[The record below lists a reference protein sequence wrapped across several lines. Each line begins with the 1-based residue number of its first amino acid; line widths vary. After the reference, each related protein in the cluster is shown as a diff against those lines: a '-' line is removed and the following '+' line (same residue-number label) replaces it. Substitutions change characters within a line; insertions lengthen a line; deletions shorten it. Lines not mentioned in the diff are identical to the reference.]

1 MLADLPHAS
10 PDPLWS
16 LISTFRGDPRPERM
30 DLVVGMY
37 RDETGTT
44 PVLASVRKA
53 ELRLAEAGASKAY
66 RALVGN
72 ATFNVGMAHLLL
84 GQDPARLARQ
94 HTMQSVGGTGALRL
108 LVELVAR
115 ATPDA
120 TVWSSDPGY
129 VNHRP
134 LMTAPGLRFETY
146 RLREEDTGFD
156 LGAMLEDLAPARPG
170 DVVIL
175 HGCCH
180 NPTGIDMAADDW
192 AEVSA
197 FCARLRV
204 IPLVDMAYQGF
215 GDGMQADAAGL
226 RRVVDENP
234 TVLVAA
240 SCSKNMGLY
249 CDRTGAAMV
258 IGPDA
263 AALVPVSPMPERIAR
278 ASYSMPPE
286 HGAAVAAALLAA
298 PKGWL
303 REVEAMRQRV
313 AVLRAELGAA
323 LEAEGAGGGFASLGR
338 QKGMFS
344 LLPLGDRAMQRL
356 REEHAIYGTD
366 RGLINVVGLTSAQIA
381 PLARALVRVA
391 GSEHRASA
399 AQRRTASG
407 SVAGSIV
414 LDNDLVTPKDDRHRD
429 QRAAH
434 AQPLAA
440 LPCGRVEP
448 RPVVRAAQ
456 HRALWPERAA
466 AAPVERQ
473 ALMRAGVEIAKQ
485 PRLKTHQKQRKS
497 VDLDPQRAAIRRRIR
512 RADLRTRCGRAWQAA
527 PAHAGCSGAGRIV
540 PSQAPKPIRT
550 APSHQPRR
558 RTM

>member
-16 LISTFRGDPRPERM
+16 LISTFRADPRPERM

-66 RALVGN
+66 RALGGN
-72 ATFNVGMAHLLL
+72 AAFNAGMAHFLL

-108 LVELVAR
+108 LAELVAR

-146 RLREEDTGFD
+146 RLREDDTGFD
-156 LGAMLEDLAPARPG
+156 LGAMLEDLTPARPG
-170 DVVIL
+170 NVVIL

-197 FCARLRV
+197 FCARRGL

-215 GDGMQADAAGL
+215 GDGMEADAAGL

-258 IGPDA
+258 VGPDA
-263 AALVPVSPMPERIAR
+263 AALAPVGPMLERIAR

-298 PKGWL
+298 PEGWL

-323 LEAEGAGGGFASLGR
+323 LEAEGAGAGFASLGR

-344 LLPLGDRAMQRL
+344 LLPLGVRAMQRL

-366 RGLINVVGLTSAQIA
+366 GGRINVAGLTSAQIA

-391 GSEHRASA
+391 GPEHHASA
-399 AQRRTASG
+399 A
-407 SVAGSIV
+407 
-414 LDNDLVTPKDDRHRD
+414 
-429 QRAAH
+429 
-434 AQPLAA
+434 
-440 LPCGRVEP
+440 
-448 RPVVRAAQ
+448 
-456 HRALWPERAA
+456 
-466 AAPVERQ
+466 
-473 ALMRAGVEIAKQ
+473 
-485 PRLKTHQKQRKS
+485 
-497 VDLDPQRAAIRRRIR
+497 
-512 RADLRTRCGRAWQAA
+512 
-527 PAHAGCSGAGRIV
+527 
-540 PSQAPKPIRT
+540 
-550 APSHQPRR
+550 
-558 RTM
+558 